1 MTTRRDAPLTT
12 PRRLYRDPG
21 NRLVAGVASGIAGH
35 LGVPTF
41 WARIGFLALLPFS
54 GLGALLYAVFWAVLR
69 NPPGAVPANREKRQM
84 LAYFALGIG
93 ILLVQQLTGLGG
105 GSSGPG
111 SPLPDGLPG
120 LGAGQRVNDT
130 QVSESCRTGHDA
142 NTKLDCELVAV
153 VNSLDTYWTDAFARS
168 GQTYR
173 KPRITF
179 FNGGVNTGCG
189 SASSEAGPFYCPA
202 DREAYIDLR
211 FFQEL
216 EQRFGT
222 KGGPFAR
229 AYVVAHE
236 YGHHVQ
242 NLRGTS
248 RRVQPGDSGPT
259 SGSVRLELQADC
271 YAGVWAKNA
280 STTPGPSGRPLITN
294 VTDADVGAALDT
306 AGRIGDDFIQSHLR
320 GGPVNESQFTHGTSE
335 QRQRWY
341 STGYQS
347 GDPSAC
353 NTFDTSDLG

>member
-1 MTTRRDAPLTT
+1 MRFDEGSELDTSQVDDQR
-12 PRRLYRDPG
+12 G
-21 NRLVAGVASGIAGH
+21 GG
-35 LGVPTF
+35 
-41 WARIGFLALLPFS
+41 
-54 GLGALLYAVFWAVLR
+54 
-69 NPPGAVPANREKRQM
+69 
-84 LAYFALGIG
+84 GIG
-93 ILLVQQLTGLGG
+93 GRVALGG
-105 GSSGPG
+105 GGAGIVALVLYLLLSQLGGGGGAG

-130 QVSESCRTGHDA
+130 QISESCRTGHDA
-142 NTKLDCELVAV
+142 NTKLDCEVVAV
-153 VNSLDTYWTDAFARS
+153 VNSLDSYWTDAFARS

-248 RRVQPGDSGPT
+248 RRVQAGDSGPT

-341 STGYQS
+341 STGYQA
-347 GDPSAC
+347 GDPSSC
-353 NTFDTSDLG
+353 NTFDTADLG

>member
-1 MTTRRDAPLTT
+1 VRFDEGSELDTSQVDDRRSGGGVGG
-12 PRRLYRDPG
+12 R
-21 NRLVAGVASGIAGH
+21 VA
-35 LGVPTF
+35 
-41 WARIGFLALLPFS
+41 
-54 GLGALLYAVFWAVLR
+54 
-69 NPPGAVPANREKRQM
+69 
-84 LAYFALGIG
+84 
-93 ILLVQQLTGLGG
+93 LGG
-105 GSSGPG
+105 GGVGIVGLLLYLLLSQLGGGPG

-120 LGAGQRVNDT
+120 LGAGQSVNDT
-130 QVSESCRTGHDA
+130 QINESCRTGHDA
-142 NTKLDCELVAV
+142 NTKLDCEV
-153 VNSLDTYWTDAFARS
+153 VGGD
-168 GQTYR
+168 TYR

-211 FFQEL
+211 FFREL
-216 EQRFGT
+216 EQRFGAE
-222 KGGPFAR
+222 GGPFAR

-248 RRVQPGDSGPT
+248 RRVQPGDSGPA

-294 VTDADVGAALDT
+294 VTDADVNAALDT
-306 AGRIGDDFIQSHLR
+306 AGHIGDDFIQSQLR
-320 GGPVNESQFTHGTSE
+320 GGAVNESQFTHGTSE
-335 QRQRWY
+335 QRQKWY

-347 GDPSAC
+347 GDPASC
-353 NTFDTSDLG
+353 NTFDTPDLG